1 MTLLFDQR
9 EALRGKPGMHAL
21 IVGIS
26 EYPNLTN
33 MPWLDLD
40 PNNSSGAI
48 TGYRIYQWLIQH
60 QHRLVAPLAT
70 CRLMISPSAEETKM
84 EPRLQELAVSCNVD
98 DFLRSANEWRRDAQE
113 REDNI
118 TFLYFAGN
126 GFELSKSN
134 PIIMLQDFG
143 NGIGPALRGGITV
156 KNLFYGMGPT
166 SEQPDIARTQLY
178 FIDTDRVYPSRV
190 FQSYEEI
197 NTTAVFDALPLG
209 IDDRDAVIFYST
221 GAGQATYAY
230 VGEATFFSLALLKCL
245 EGAAAEPGET
255 DQEGTLRWQVSIT
268 SLMNGLNQ
276 VLPALFQD
284 SGLSG
289 LDQLFEVGGQ
299 VRDSIICYLDAPPV
313 VDLAIEVDPTEA
325 LAVSHVEMSN
335 EAGAVVFKHDAPLR
349 PHPYRIQLPAGY
361 YTLRIRIAPPDPR
374 FKDLVART
382 RLLTPPRAVWKVKV
396 AS

>member
-9 EALRGKPGMHAL
+9 EALRGKPGLHAL

-26 EYPNLTN
+26 EYPHLTQAN
-33 MPWLDLD
+33 AHWLGLSS
-40 PNNSSGAI
+40 NSSGAI

-60 QHRLVAPLAT
+60 QQHLVAPLAT

-98 DFLRSANEWRRDAQE
+98 DFLRSVNEWRRDAQE
-113 REDNI
+113 RKENI
-118 TFLYFAGN
+118 TLLYFVGN

-134 PIIMLQDFG
+134 PIIMLQNFG
-143 NGIGPALRGGITV
+143 DGIGPALRGGVTAT
-156 KNLFYGMGPT
+156 NLFYGMGPT

-197 NTTAVFDALPLG
+197 NTTAAFDALPLG
-209 IDDRDAVIFYST
+209 IDDRDAAIFYST
-221 GAGQATYAY
+221 SSGKAAYAY
-230 VGEATFFSLALLKCL
+230 NGEATFFSLALLKCL
-245 EGAAAEPGET
+245 EGAAAVPGET

-276 VLPALFQD
+276 VLPALIQD
-284 SGLSG
+284 SGV
-289 LDQLFEVGGQ
+289 DQLFEVGGQ

-313 VDLAIEVDPTEA
+313 VDLAIEVDPIEA
-325 LAVSHVEMSN
+325 LAVSHVEMCN
-335 EAGAVVFKHDAPLR
+335 EASAVVFKHDAPLQ
-349 PHPYRIQLPAGY
+349 PHPYWIQLPAGY
-361 YTLRIRIAPPDPR
+361 YTLRIRIAPPDLR

>member
-1 MTLLFDQR
+1 
-9 EALRGKPGMHAL
+9 
-21 IVGIS
+21 
-26 EYPNLTN
+26 
-33 MPWLDLD
+33 
-40 PNNSSGAI
+40 
-48 TGYRIYQWLIQH
+48 
-60 QHRLVAPLAT
+60 LVAPLAT

-84 EPRLQELAVSCNVD
+84 EPKLQELTVSCNVD
-98 DFLRSANEWRRDAQE
+98 DFLRSANEWRWDAQNHK
-113 REDNI
+113 DNI

-143 NGIGPALRGGITV
+143 NGIGPALRGSITA

-166 SEQPDIARTQLY
+166 SAQPDIARTQLY
-178 FIDTDRVYPSRV
+178 FIDTDRLYPRV

-221 GAGQATYAY
+221 ISGKGTYAY
-230 VGEATFFSLALLKCL
+230 DGEPTFFSHALLKCL
-245 EGAAAEPGET
+245 EGAAAVPGET
-255 DQEGTLRWQVSIT
+255 DQEGMLRWHVSIT

-276 VLPALFQD
+276 VLPDLLQD
-284 SGLSG
+284 SGFN
-289 LDQLFEVGGQ
+289 QLFEVGGQ

-313 VDLAIEVDPTEA
+313 VDLAIEVDPIEA
-325 LAVSHVEMSN
+325 LAVSHVEMLN
-335 EAGAVVFKHDAPLR
+335 ETSVEVFKHDAPLQ
-349 PHPYRIQLPAGY
+349 PHPYQIQLPGGY
-361 YTLRIRIAPPDPR
+361 YTLRIRIVPSDPR

-396 AS
+396 TS